1 MQTLENIDREL
12 FLFFNSAH
20 TEWLDPLMW
29 FLSGRII
36 WLPVVVLI
44 VYFLVRKF
52 GKSFWIAFIAIA
64 LCYLLTEQL
73 SVFIKDTVQRYRPT
87 HNTEISLL
95 VHTVNNYR
103 GALYGFVSS
112 HAANSFGLALL
123 STLFIRKW
131 WVALALFIWA
141 FIVSYSR
148 IYMGVHYPADIAAG
162 AALGIMM
169 ATLIYFPSVYFMNKM
184 NSRKDKIKTEA

>member
-20 TEWLDPLMW
+20 TDWLDPVMW
-29 FLSGRII
+29 FLSGRVI
-36 WLPVVVLI
+36 WLPVVAFI
-44 VYFLVRKF
+44 VYLLVRKF
-52 GKSFWIAFIAIA
+52 RKDFWITIIALA

-73 SVFIKDTVQRYRPT
+73 SVLIKDSVQRYRPT

-141 FIVSYSR
+141 FMVSYIR
-148 IYMGVHYPADIAAG
+148 IYLGVHYPADVATG
-162 AALGIMM
+162 AALGILV
-169 ATLIYFPSVYFMNKM
+169 AILVYFPSVYFMNKM
-184 NSRKDKIKTEA
+184 TSRKKKIKTEA

>member
-12 FLFFNSAH
+12 FLFLNSAH
-20 TEWLDPLMW
+20 TDWLDPVMW
-29 FLSGRII
+29 FLSGRVI
-36 WLPVVVLI
+36 WLPVVAFI
-44 VYFLVRKF
+44 VYLLVRKF
-52 GKSFWIAFIAIA
+52 RKDFWITIIALA

-73 SVFIKDTVQRYRPT
+73 SVLIKDSVQRYRPT

-141 FIVSYSR
+141 FMVSYIR
-148 IYMGVHYPADIAAG
+148 IYLGVHYPADVATG
-162 AALGIMM
+162 AALGILV
-169 ATLIYFPSVYFMNKM
+169 AILVYFPSVYFMNKM
-184 NSRKDKIKTEA
+184 TSRKKKIKTEA